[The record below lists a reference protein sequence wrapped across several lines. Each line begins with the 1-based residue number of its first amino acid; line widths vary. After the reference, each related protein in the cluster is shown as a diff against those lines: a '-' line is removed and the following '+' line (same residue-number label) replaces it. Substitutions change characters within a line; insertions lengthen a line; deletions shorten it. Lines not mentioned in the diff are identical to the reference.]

1 MEKQSDSVQTA
12 KTAILNTVANCISL
26 VVGMIMIPIITRIL
40 SVEQMGIANTFMST
54 RNTVVIIITCAV
66 YAYVHKAMIEFKN
79 DKKSYIFS
87 IVIFCFF
94 SVTISFGICSFI

>member
-1 MEKQSDSVQTA
+1 MSNQNDNVQTA
-12 KTAILNTVANCISL
+12 KTAILNTIANCVSL

-66 YAYVHKAMIEFKN
+66 YAYVHKAMIEY
-79 DKKSYIFS
+79 KKVHNCYRIRTS
-87 IVIFCFF
+87 
-94 SVTISFGICSFI
+94 

>member
-1 MEKQSDSVQTA
+1 MGQQNDSVQTA
-12 KTAILNTVANCISL
+12 KTAILNTIANCISL

-66 YAYVHKAMIEFKN
+66 YAYIHKAMIEFKN
-79 DKKSYIFS
+79 EKKSYIFS
-87 IVIFCFF
+87 IIIFCFF
-94 SVTISFGICSFI
+94 FCNI